1 MKWEIQTKGR
11 TYIRRKE
18 NKQTLERKLKL
29 RIHNLESTE
38 QTENNVGH
46 NKMFKDTTIK
56 VRVRSI
62 LGRTTYSNRDANRF
76 EQFNW

>member
-29 RIHNLESTE
+29 RRLVLEIAE

-46 NKMFKDTTIK
+46 HIIIFRIYCFF
-56 VRVRSI
+56 S
-62 LGRTTYSNRDANRF
+62 
-76 EQFNW
+76 

>member
-29 RIHNLESTE
+29 RRLVLEIAE

-46 NKMFKDTTIK
+46 NTPPLLDQSTICPK
-56 VRVRSI
+56 
-62 LGRTTYSNRDANRF
+62 NRIQA
-76 EQFNW
+76 